1 MKKWK
6 KSGRKRKKLKT
17 CLVNLIYTPEEYFK
31 INKYRIEH
39 NYSWKKLASIA
50 LKNAVKMHKESE
62 KKCVT

>member
-6 KSGRKRKKLKT
+6 KSGRKRNKLKT
-17 CLVNLIYTPEEYFK
+17 CLVNLVYTPEEYFK

-39 NYSWKKLASIA
+39 NYSWEKLASIA
-50 LKNAVKMHKESE
+50 LKNAVKLHKESE